1 MVAYKIDAQTIE
13 YINAGKEKAFA
24 TLYDCYY
31 SYLCAF
37 ATTYIFDADDAQE
50 IVNEVFLNVWN
61 SRGQLSFPIHGYLMR
76 SVQNRCLNYIRSR
89 QIRERALDG
98 YRKELLEYQEEFCKY
113 DGNPLQLLEV
123 EEVRSQVRQAI
134 DSLPDRCRLVFEKYI
149 YEALSPQEIA
159 DQLHLSVNT
168 VRVHIKNAMDVL
180 RNHLG
185 PIILLLLQLLRAE

>member
-1 MVAYKIDAQTIE
+1 MAARKIDAQTIE
-13 YINAGKEKAFA
+13 NINAGREEAFA
-24 TLYDCYY
+24 ALYDCYY

-37 ATTYIFDADDAQE
+37 ATTYIFDVDDAQE

-76 SVQNRCLNYIRSR
+76 SVKNRCLNYIRSR
-89 QIRERALDG
+89 QLRERALDE
-98 YRKELLEYQEEFCKY
+98 YRQELLEYQEEFCKN

-134 DSLPDRCRLVFEKYI
+134 DSLPERCRLVFEKYI
-149 YEALSPQEIA
+149 YEVLSPQEIA

-168 VRVHIKNAMDVL
+168 VRVHIKHAMDLL
-180 RNHLG
+180 RNHFG
-185 PIILLLLQLLRAE
+185 PIVLLLLQLLRAE